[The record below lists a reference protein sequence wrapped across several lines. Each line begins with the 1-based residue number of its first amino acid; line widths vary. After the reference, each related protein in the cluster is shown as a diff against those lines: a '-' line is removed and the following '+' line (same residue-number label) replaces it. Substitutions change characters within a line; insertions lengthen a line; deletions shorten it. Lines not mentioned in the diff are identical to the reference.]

1 MLLKFPDCFD
11 VDMAYQLRE
20 RDADTLEQM
29 QLNVVGVEINILA
42 RKARMRN
49 ERRVTIKEE
58 ASNLDGKF
66 DFINKTLEKVVER
79 LDHIE
84 RKPQWENQ
92 SQIRNPNYREN
103 NNPGKGK
110 EPSPD

>member
-1 MLLKFPDCFD
+1 
-11 VDMAYQLRE
+11 
-20 RDADTLEQM
+20 
-29 QLNVVGVEINILA
+29 
-42 RKARMRN
+42 MRN
-49 ERRVTIKEE
+49 ERRFTIKEE

-92 SQIRNPNYREN
+92 SQIRNPNYRKN